1 MKIGIVTDSTTDRT
15 LAAYAERDVVMVP
28 LTVRFGDDSYADWI
42 DVEPKEFYRRMREA
56 DALPQ
61 TSQPSVQQF
70 VDVYRDLAKKCDQI
84 ISIHLTGRLSGTIH
98 SAEAAAKMVKDEIAV
113 TAVDSEV
120 ISLLTWGIIEK
131 LDVARRAGQTIEQL
145 LAIIEECRKKARLF
159 FMVDTMKYLEMGG
172 RIGKAQAFLG
182 QMLNIKPLLT
192 LTDGGTPTPLG
203 KAKGT
208 KAGIRELV
216 LNAKKVIDNKPEG
229 EDVVLVVAHADV
241 PDSLAYAESLI
252 AEMGIKYDRYIS
264 GLIGAVVGSHLGPGT
279 IAIGVL

>member
-15 LAAYAERDVVMVP
+15 PEEYAERDIIMVP
-28 LTVRFGDDSYADWI
+28 LSVRFGDESYTDWL
-42 DVEPKEFYRRMREA
+42 DKDPTELYAKMRTA
-56 DALPQ
+56 SVLPQ
-61 TSQPSVQQF
+61 TSQPSAQAF
-70 VDVYRDLAKKCDQI
+70 VDAYRKLAKECDQI
-84 ISIHLTGRLSGTIH
+84 ISVHVTGRLSGTIH

-113 TAVDSEV
+113 WAVDSEI
-120 ISLLTWGIIEK
+120 ISLLLWGVIEK
-131 LDVARRAGQTIEQL
+131 MDVARRAGQSVDQL
-145 LAIIEECRKKARLF
+145 LAIIDEYKEKARLF

-172 RIGKAQAFLG
+172 RVGKAQAFLG
-182 QMLNIKPLLT
+182 TMLNIKPLLT

-216 LNAKKVIDNKPEG
+216 SNAKKVIDNKPAG

-241 PDSLAYAESLI
+241 PESLAYAESQI
-252 AEMGIKYDRYIS
+252 AEMGLRYDRYIS

>member
-15 LAAYAERDVVMVP
+15 PAEYAEHEVVMVP
-28 LTVRFGDDSYADWI
+28 LTVRFGDESHVDWI

-56 DALPQ
+56 DVLPQ
-61 TSQPSVQQF
+61 TSQPSVQAF
-70 VDVYRDLAKKCDQI
+70 VDAYRKLAKTCDHI
-84 ISIHLTGRLSGTIH
+84 ISLHITSKLSGTIH
-98 SAEAAAKMVKDEIAV
+98 SAEAAAKMVKDEIDVIAI
-113 TAVDSEV
+113 DSQV
-120 ISLLTWGIIEK
+120 ISLLTWAIIEK
-131 LDVARRAGQTIEQL
+131 LDVARRAGQSLDQL
-145 LAIIEECRKKARLF
+145 LTIVEECSKRARLF
-159 FMVDTMKYLEMGG
+159 FMVENMRYLEMGG
-172 RIGKAQAFLG
+172 RIGKAQSFLG

-203 KAKGT
+203 RAKGT

-216 LNAKKVIDNKPEG
+216 ANAKKVVDAKPAG
-229 EDVVLVVAHADV
+229 EDVVLIVAHADV

-252 AEMGIKYDRYIS
+252 AELGIRSDRYIS

>member
-1 MKIGIVTDSTTDRT
+1 MNIGIVTDSTTDRT
-15 LAAYAERDVVMVP
+15 PAEYAALDVVMVP
-28 LTVRFGDDSYADWI
+28 LTVRFGEESHVDWV

-56 DALPQ
+56 DVLPQ

-70 VDVYRDLAKKCDQI
+70 IDVYRELAKKCDQI
-84 ISIHLTGRLSGTIH
+84 ISIHLTARLSGTVH
-98 SAEAAAKMVKDEIAV
+98 SAEAAAKMVKDEVTV
-113 TAVDSEV
+113 TAIDSEV

-131 LDVARRAGQTIEQL
+131 LDIARRAGDSVEQL
-145 LAIIEECRKKARLF
+145 LAIIDEYKEKARLF
-159 FMVDTMKYLEMGG
+159 FMVDTMKYLQMGG

-192 LTDGGTPTPLG
+192 LTDGGIPTPLG

-216 LNAKKVIDNKPEG
+216 MNAKNYIDTRPADEDIVVI
-229 EDVVLVVAHADV
+229 VAHADV
-241 PDSLAYAESLI
+241 PDSLAYVEKLLADLNVRYNRLI
-252 AEMGIKYDRYIS
+252 TGMV
-264 GLIGAVVGSHLGPGT
+264 GAVVGSHLGPGT